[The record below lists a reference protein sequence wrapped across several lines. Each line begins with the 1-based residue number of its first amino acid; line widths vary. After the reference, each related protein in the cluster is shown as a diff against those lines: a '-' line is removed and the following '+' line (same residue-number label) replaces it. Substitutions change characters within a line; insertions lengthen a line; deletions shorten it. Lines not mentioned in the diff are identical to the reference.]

1 MSEYTTFLKVG
12 ACSLMLRML
21 EEPQV
26 VLRDM
31 TLEEIRSVR
40 FARSATT

>member
-1 MSEYTTFLKVG
+1 
-12 ACSLMLRML
+12 MLRML

-31 TLEEIRSVR
+31 TLEIRSVR